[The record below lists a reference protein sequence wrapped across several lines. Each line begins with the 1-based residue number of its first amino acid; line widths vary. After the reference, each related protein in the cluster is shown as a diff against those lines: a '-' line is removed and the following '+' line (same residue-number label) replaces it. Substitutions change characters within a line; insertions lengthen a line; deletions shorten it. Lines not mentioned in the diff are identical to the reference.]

1 MPAPAERPDLLERGA
16 SQRVS
21 ASSTGVPSGHQVG
34 LRVAAAL
41 TVLTGLRLGFLAWG
55 GLDLSPDEAHYWEW
69 SRRLDLSYYSKG
81 PAVAYLIAGLTA
93 VFGTSAFAIRLGA
106 VGLSVLGAWAL
117 YRLGR
122 ELFGRPEPGA
132 LAVTGLQLTPLVWAG
147 SLLMTIDAPFVVA
160 WTLGLWALHRALAG
174 GGTGAWLLAGLAVGV
189 GALAKYTMLF
199 AVPGL
204 LLYLWLTPERRRAIR
219 PGGPVLAA
227 VAALAALSPV
237 LIWNVR
243 TGWVSARHVA
253 SQGRGRGL
261 TLEHLAELLGSQLL
275 VLTPIVAALLAWGLW
290 AGIREGFI
298 RRREP
303 YRFLLAFAAPVLGF
317 YLVVALQG
325 KVQANWPAAA
335 YPSLALATAGLLLER
350 RPEPAARGRAWTRL
364 LIAAVVVA
372 LGASAVGHVIDR
384 LDLPRRL
391 DPTVRLRGWAELGR
405 AAGAAI
411 ERMPDPRRTFLVSS
425 RYQVASELAFYTPG
439 RPAAYNFN
447 LGRRLNQYDFWEGP
461 DSHLGWDAVYVEEGV
476 YPLDRRVQAAF
487 ARVDPPIVLEITRG
501 ERVIRVFSLHR
512 AYGFNGAPLPS
523 GRTRY

>member
-1 MPAPAERPDLLERGA
+1 
-16 SQRVS
+16 VS
-21 ASSTGVPSGHQVG
+21 ESTGVPSARRVG
-34 LRVAAAL
+34 LRVGAVLA
-41 TVLTGLRLGFLAWG
+41 VLTAFRLAFLAWG
-55 GLDLSPDEAHYWEW
+55 DLDLSPDEAHYWEW

-93 VFGTSAFAIRLGA
+93 VFGESAFAIRLGA
-106 VGLSVLGAWAL
+106 VGLSILGAWAL

-132 LAVTGLQLTPLVWAG
+132 LAVVGLQLTPLVWAG
-147 SLLMTIDAPFVVA
+147 SLLMTIDAPFIVA
-160 WTLGLWALHRALAG
+160 WTLAMWALHRALARG
-174 GGTGAWLLAGLAVGV
+174 GAGAWLLAGLAVGV

-199 AVPGL
+199 AVPGV
-204 LLYLWLTPERRRAIR
+204 LLYLWLAPERRRALR
-219 PGGPVLAA
+219 PVGP
-227 VAALAALSPV
+227 ALAALTALAALAPV

-253 SQGRGRGL
+253 SQGRGRGV
-261 TLEHLAELLGSQLL
+261 TLEHLAEVLGSQLL

-290 AGIREGFI
+290 VGLREGFV

-303 YRFLLAFAAPVLGF
+303 YRFLLAFAAPILGF

-335 YPSLALATAGLLLER
+335 YPALALATAGLLLER
-350 RPEPAARGRAWTRL
+350 RTTPAAARGLVQSRL
-364 LIAAVVVA
+364 LIGAAVVA
-372 LGASAVGHVIDR
+372 LGASAFGHVIDR
-384 LDLPRRL
+384 LDLPQQL

-405 AAGAAI
+405 VAGTAI
-411 ERMPDPRRTFLVSS
+411 ERMPDPRRTFLVSN

-439 RPAAYNFN
+439 QPAAHNFN

-476 YPLDRRVQAAF
+476 HPLDRRVRAAF
-487 ARVDPPIVLEITRG
+487 ARVDPPIVLEITLG
-501 ERVIRVFSLHR
+501 ERVIRMFSLHR
-512 AYGFNGAPLPS
+512 AYGFRGAPQS
-523 GRTRY
+523 TGRTRY